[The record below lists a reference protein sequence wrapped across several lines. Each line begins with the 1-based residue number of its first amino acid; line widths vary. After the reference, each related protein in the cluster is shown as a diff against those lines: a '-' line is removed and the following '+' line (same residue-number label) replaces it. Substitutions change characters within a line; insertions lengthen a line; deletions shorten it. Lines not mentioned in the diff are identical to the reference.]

1 MKKITIL
8 STLFAAAI
16 AVGSLARVAHADLQP
31 PPPPVEHP
39 TEQPAAPSGEVHE
52 AAHAAADQGPGVH
65 EGEGPAGEHGAE
77 PGAHGAEHA
86 GGEHGG
92 GHHADPSANFN
103 WFKGIPFGYNSM
115 DAKGGPLGDGKL
127 GEGPN
132 APAVSPQ
139 EEEKMNAPFIL
150 MFVNFGILLIILA
163 KFAGPAARKMAETRS
178 DQIKNALDESAR
190 LRQEASDKLDEYKT
204 KLADADAQINKMV
217 EDMRAVAEADKN
229 RILEN
234 ANVQAEAMK
243 RDAESRIAAEITRAR
258 AELKREV
265 SLAATA
271 AAEKMLRER
280 ANGSDHTKLVD
291 SFIADLMNV
300 PADNTKERR

>member
-8 STLFAAAI
+8 STLFAAAM
-16 AVGSLARVAHADLQP
+16 AVGSLAQVAHADVP
-31 PPPPVEHP
+31 PHPPQPVEHT
-39 TEQPAAPSGEVHE
+39 TEVPSEVHE
-52 AAHAAADQGPGVH
+52 AGHAAAD
-65 EGEGPAGEHGAE
+65 GPAGEHGAA
-77 PGAHGAEHA
+77 PAAHGAEHA

-92 GHHADPSANFN
+92 GGHGGHHDASQNFN

-115 DAKGGPLGDGKL
+115 DAKGGPLGDGKM
-127 GEGPN
+127 GD
-132 APAVSPQ
+132 APLAAGQ

-217 EDMRAVAEADKN
+217 DDMRAVAEADKN

-234 ANVQAEAMK
+234 ANAQAEAMK
-243 RDAESRIAAEITRAR
+243 RDAEARIAAEITRAR

-265 SLAATA
+265 SLAATV